1 MEKYAYFNLPKS
13 CEVNNSILKKQFS
26 ENAELSAA
34 DKKLFTEGIKKIT
47 WLYCLKPDTLNL
59 QPYQDAIREYEE
71 IEIIE
76 VDLKEDKKLSRIAE
90 IIMRTIPYPM
100 VLVFRFDN
108 QTAFWT
114 AHQQI
119 NQKDISKN
127 TLDPFVNTKFLKDD
141 SEFFKSFDLLKMRFT
156 NYYDLY
162 TDLVDA
168 ISIFNANQVL
178 NKTNQTT
185 NQMTGDTAREFLEKL
200 NNLEQDLTALRT
212 ALKKENQ
219 FNRKME
225 LNIKIKNIRKLQV
238 QVGHPR

>member
-13 CEVNNSILKKQFS
+13 CEVNNSIFKKQFS
-26 ENAELSAA
+26 ENADLSAA
-34 DKKLFTEGIKKIT
+34 DKKLFTDGIKKIT

-59 QPYQDAIREYEE
+59 QPYKDDIREYEE
-71 IEIIE
+71 IEIIA

-100 VLVFRFDN
+100 VLAFHLDN
-108 QTAFWT
+108 QTSFWA

-127 TLDPFVNTKFLKDD
+127 TLEPFVNTEFLKDD

-156 NYYDLY
+156 NYFDLY
-162 TDLVDA
+162 SDLVDS
-168 ISIFNANQVL
+168 ISIFRANQVL
-178 NKTNQTT
+178 NKTTD
-185 NQMTGDTAREFLEKL
+185 QMTGEIARDFLGKL
-200 NNLEQDLTALRT
+200 NTLEQNLTSLRT

-225 LNIKIKNIRKLQV
+225 LSIKIKNMEASKNKLLKGGQ
-238 QVGHPR
+238 